1 MLLRTIS
8 RTLRRYVYKE
18 IRRMFKKLFI
28 LSILVSLFV
37 CQSTNNSS
45 GDNVNIYGVIFA
57 VKVDKDGKLSNLRF
71 SKATNPIKNIDINF
85 QPPSNYVKKV
95 EAKLAKR
102 QFEVPKDGADL
113 NKESFIPCFYVK
125 SNPSDIKCYG
135 DE

>member
-71 SKATNPIKNIDINF
+71 SSPDIH
-85 QPPSNYVKKV
+85 QTS
-95 EAKLAKR
+95 
-102 QFEVPKDGADL
+102 
-113 NKESFIPCFYVK
+113 
-125 SNPSDIKCYG
+125 
-135 DE
+135 